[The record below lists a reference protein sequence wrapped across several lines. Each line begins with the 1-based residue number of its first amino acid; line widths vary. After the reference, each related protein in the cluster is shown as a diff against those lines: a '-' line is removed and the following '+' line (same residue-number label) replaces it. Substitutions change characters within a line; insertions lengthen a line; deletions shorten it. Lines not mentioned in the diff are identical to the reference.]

1 VRKSTH
7 NDTILTYRENLPIHP
22 HGLISKE
29 IEKHQYNMEKDVWKI
44 EIEKGQARDSEV
56 FLMSLNHLN
65 LMLSKNVDF
74 DQRHQNENLSG

>member
-1 VRKSTH
+1 
-7 NDTILTYRENLPIHP
+7 
-22 HGLISKE
+22 
-29 IEKHQYNMEKDVWKI
+29 MEKDVWKI